1 MANIKVE
8 FKDEKKIV
16 EYPDGKKVEYPKARI
31 ENHRTHLI
39 KQKQMIDK
47 QLADIDKDLADVAAS
62 KTQPIGE

>member
-16 EYPDGKKVEYPKARI
+16 EYPDGKKAEYPKARI
-31 ENHRTHLI
+31 EAHRVHLL

-47 QLADIDKDLADVAAS
+47 QIADIDKDLADVAAS
-62 KTQPIGE
+62 KAQPIGE